1 MEVRKI
7 LGSSMPAANTNTQ
20 LYIVPAGKE
29 AIVATLTCCN
39 QDIATADP
47 IRVAVCA
54 GSSPASSEWIYYDYA
69 LQKNETLIISAIPI
83 KENNTVFVF
92 SKNGT
97 SSFNAFGV
105 EL

>member
-7 LGSSMPAANTNTQ
+7 LGSVKPSANTNTQ
-20 LYIVPAGKE
+20 IYVVPTGKE
-29 AIVATLTCCN
+29 AVVATLTCCN
-39 QDIATADP
+39 QDSATDDP

-54 GSSPASSEWIYYDYA
+54 GGTPSSSEWIYYDY
-69 LQKNETLIISAIPI
+69 LLPKNETLIISAIPM
-83 KENNTVFVF
+83 KESNTVFVF